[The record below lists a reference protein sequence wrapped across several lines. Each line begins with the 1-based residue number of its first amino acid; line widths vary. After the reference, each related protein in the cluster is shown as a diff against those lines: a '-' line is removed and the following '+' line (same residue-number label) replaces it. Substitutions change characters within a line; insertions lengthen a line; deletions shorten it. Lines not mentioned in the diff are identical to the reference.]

1 MQIRHSARRWRQASA
16 GLSLRLL
23 AALCIAAP
31 GVAVAQELRGVAAL
45 AMYEGSDRLK
55 RLEEGASREG
65 TLNLYTSM
73 TAATVAKVKADF
85 ERRYPRVKINLWRAS
100 SETVLQRSVA
110 EARAGRHTLDVLE
123 TNGPEME
130 AAQRE
135 KLLTPVT
142 SPHFRDLVAQ
152 ALMPH
157 REWVAT
163 RLNLFVQ
170 CFNTN
175 LVKREDL
182 PQSFSDLLHPR
193 WKGRLAVEGA
203 DHDWFMSVIE
213 GLGEEEG
220 LKLFRN
226 IVSANGMTVRK
237 GHALLA
243 ELVIAGEI
251 PMGLSCY
258 NFKIDQDRKAG
269 MPVDWIS
276 IGPVIA
282 RPNGIGVARGAPHP
296 HAALLFYEYMI
307 SDAQALLTALE
318 LVPVSTKID
327 SPLKGRA
334 ARFVDPKR
342 ALDEQAK
349 WEKLFDETFT
359 RKAR

>member
-1 MQIRHSARRWRQASA
+1 MKLLFRWRA
-16 GLSLRLL
+16 
-23 AALCIAAP
+23 IAASLP
-31 GVAVAQELRGVAAL
+31 LAMLVLIGVSATGGAVAQDSRDLRFL
-45 AMYEGSDRLK
+45 AMYEGPDRIK
-55 RLEEGASREG
+55 RLEDGANREG
-65 TLNLYTSM
+65 VLNLYTSM

-85 ERRYPRVKINLWRAS
+85 ERRYPGVKINLWRAS
-100 SETVLQRSVA
+100 SEAVLQRSVT
-110 EARAGRHTLDVLE
+110 EKRANRHGFDVLE
-123 TNGPEME
+123 TNGPELE
-130 AAQRE
+130 AARRE
-135 KLLTPVT
+135 QLLEPVR
-142 SPHFRDLVAQ
+142 SPHFRDLIPQ

-175 LVKREDL
+175 LVKREEL
-182 PQSFSDLLHPR
+182 PKSFTDLLHPR
-193 WKGRLAVEGA
+193 WKGRLAVEA
-203 DHDWFMSVIE
+203 SDYDWFMSVIE
-213 GLGEEEG
+213 RLGEEKG
-220 LKLFRN
+220 LALFRD
-226 IVSANGMTVRK
+226 IVAANGMNIRK

-282 RPNGIGVARGAPHP
+282 RPNGVGVSRTAPHP

-307 SDAQALLTALE
+307 SDAQELLTGLE
-318 LVPVSTKID
+318 LVPVSTKIE
-327 SPLKGRA
+327 SPIKDRPTQ
-334 ARFVDPKR
+334 FVDPRR

-349 WEKLFDETFT
+349 WQSLFENIFVK
-359 RKAR
+359 KAR